1 MREGSLEERGG
12 TDRMEVAL
20 PVARSSYDHVIRAQF
35 MQMNAH
41 PDVTQREGKMWLPSP
56 SSIAERTFLK

>member
-1 MREGSLEERGG
+1 MREGSRATSKL
-12 TDRMEVAL
+12 
-20 PVARSSYDHVIRAQF
+20 ARSLYDHVIRAQC

-56 SSIAERTFLK
+56 SSIVDRTCLK